1 MLKSCSVLLF
11 SMYMWCIYVAAVSFI
26 RAALLIQFLQG
37 DTMGDVSLIRPVC
50 VCVSRRSNGEATSP
64 FPSAKRTAAQAPE
77 QPGRQSLLQPSQRE
91 FKAFH
96 GSLCLTLF
104 PDDNTI
110 KATCA
115 RPPSPHPHAALPF
128 CCLHHVLWRFICCFH
143 VRMSPFTVNNWCG
156 LSKPSKMP
164 ASSASAPR
172 ALIKKN
178 YAVTSDIISICTHST
193 QNHFEL
199 KINDSLAHVPCF
211 ALVFSEAFL
220 TPCACVCL
228 SACVC
233 VCWFCVLSAEKSGLS
248 GEQEETQKTGVNNSF
263 PSSYLNT
270 PPAQEGSWEDH
281 SSVCFSCK
289 FAAENTSYLRSLF
302 FFVLFL
308 GGEKTWYKNACINC
322 EICDLTVCEVK
333 PGSSNA
339 SSRLYISA
347 LY

>member
-1 MLKSCSVLLF
+1 MYLCCCCQLYSRCSAYTIPSGRHNGRRVTDP
-11 SMYMWCIYVAAVSFI
+11 S
-26 RAALLIQFLQG
+26 R
-37 DTMGDVSLIRPVC
+37 VC

-128 CCLHHVLWRFICCFH
+128 CCLHHVLWSFICCFH

-220 TPCACVCL
+220 TPCACVF
-228 SACVC
+228 VC
-233 VCWFCVLSAEKSGLS
+233 VCLRVLVLCPLCREVWIIRGARG
-248 GEQEETQKTGVNNSF
+248 N
-263 PSSYLNT
+263 P
-270 PPAQEGSWEDH
+270 
-281 SSVCFSCK
+281 
-289 FAAENTSYLRSLF
+289 ENW
-302 FFVLFL
+302 
-308 GGEKTWYKNACINC
+308 GK
-322 EICDLTVCEVK
+322 
-333 PGSSNA
+333 
-339 SSRLYISA
+339 
-347 LY
+347 